1 MGKYFGTDGVRGLAN
16 KELTPLLAF
25 KLGRAVATVLIKEQQ
40 QPGKPEVIIGR
51 DTRISGGMLEAALTA
66 GFCAAGVDV
75 VLAGVIP
82 TPGIAYLTKQLA
94 YAGGVVISASHNW
107 APDNGIK
114 FFGSN
119 GYKLPDEVED
129 EIEAILF
136 KDDEYFPQP
145 TGQDVGK
152 VVQWGEGKWSYA
164 HYVKTTI
171 EIDLSGM
178 KIVLDCGNG
187 ATSELA
193 PKIFTELGAEVIVIA
208 GQPDGININENC
220 GSTHPETLQQQV
232 KERGAQLGFA
242 FDGDG
247 DRVLAVD
254 GQGNLIDGDQILLM
268 LANDYLNRGLLD
280 NNLLVVTVMSNLG
293 LHQAARRLGIN
304 VLETKVGDRYVLE
317 EMLNS
322 DSIIGGEQSGHI
334 ILLKHNT
341 TGDGILTGIQLLA
354 VLASSG
360 TTIEEQAGI
369 MEKLPQ
375 VLANVPV
382 KEKRNLDQDAEINK
396 VIKEVDSILTGRGRL
411 LVRPSGTEPLVRV
424 MAEGPDKR
432 ELEELVGKVVAV
444 IKARG

>member
-25 KLGRAVATVLIKEQQ
+25 KLGRAVAAVLLKERQQ
-40 QPGKPEVIIGR
+40 SRKPEVIIGR

-66 GFCAAGVDV
+66 GFCTAGVDV

-82 TPGIAYLTKQLA
+82 TPGIAYLTKQFA

-119 GYKLPDEVED
+119 GYKLPDEAED
-129 EIEAILF
+129 EIEAVLF
-136 KDDEYFPQP
+136 KDDDYFPQP
-145 TGQDVGK
+145 IGQNVGK
-152 VVQWGEGKWSYA
+152 VVQWSEGKWTYA
-164 HYVKTTI
+164 HYLKTTI
-171 EIDLSGM
+171 EAYFSGM
-178 KIVLDCGNG
+178 KIVLDCANG

-193 PKIFTELGAEVIVIA
+193 PKIFAQLGAEVIVTA
-208 GQPDGININENC
+208 GEPNGSNINENC
-220 GSTHPETLQQQV
+220 GSTHPETLQQKV
-232 KERGAQLGFA
+232 REVGAHLGFA

-254 GQGNLIDGDQILLM
+254 SKGSLIDGDQILLI
-268 LANDYLNRGLLD
+268 LANHYRQRGLLR
-280 NNLLVVTVMSNLG
+280 NNLLTVTVMSNLG

-304 VLETKVGDRYVLE
+304 IRETKVGDRYVLE
-317 EMLNS
+317 EMLHS
-322 DSIIGGEQSGHI
+322 DSVIGGEQSGHI

-341 TGDGILTGIQLLA
+341 TGDGILTAMQLLA
-354 VLASSG
+354 VLASTGSSM
-360 TTIEEQAGI
+360 EEQAGI

-375 VLANVPV
+375 VLVNVAV
-382 KEKRNLDQDAEINK
+382 KDKGNLAQNAEVNK
-396 VIKEVDSILTGRGRL
+396 VINEVEALLAGRGRL

-424 MAEGPDKR
+424 MAEGPDQA
-432 ELEELVGKVVAV
+432 ELEELVGKVAAV
-444 IKARG
+444 IKARV

>member
-25 KLGRAVATVLIKEQQ
+25 KLGRAAATVLIKEQQ
-40 QPGKPEVIIGR
+40 QLGKLEVIIGR

-82 TPGIAYLTKQLA
+82 TPGIAYLTKQFS

-114 FFGSN
+114 FFGPN
-119 GYKLPDEVED
+119 GYKLPDGVED

-136 KDDEYFPQP
+136 KDDDYFSQP

-152 VVQWGEGKWSYA
+152 VVQWDEGKWNYA
-164 HYVKTTI
+164 HYLKTTI
-171 EIDLSGM
+171 DVDLRGM
-178 KIVLDCGNG
+178 KIVLDCANG

-193 PKIFTELGAEVIVIA
+193 PKIFTQLGAEVMVIA

-220 GSTHPETLQQQV
+220 GSTHPETLQRQV
-232 KERGAQLGFA
+232 KEIGALLGFA

-254 GQGNLIDGDQILLM
+254 DQGNLIDGDQILLI

-293 LHQAARRLGIN
+293 LYQAAQRVGIN

-354 VLASSG
+354 VLASTG
-360 TTIEEQAGI
+360 TTMNEQASI

-375 VLANVPV
+375 VLVNVPV
-382 KEKRNLDQDAEINK
+382 KEKRNLHQDAEIDK
-396 VIKEVDSILTGRGRL
+396 VIKEIDSILAGRGRL

-424 MAEGPDKR
+424 MAEGPDEM
-432 ELEELVGKVVAV
+432 ELEELVGKVAAV
-444 IKARG
+444 IKARV